1 MNRLSTRAA
10 NKDKHP
16 GVVDLSPKRRTH
28 EQKKADDEKAE
39 EDKQAREET
48 RKAGIRKVAAVE
60 ERNRQR
66 LNTLMGP
73 GPGPRSRARPV
84 FGSNMAATTRMGTGA
99 EKPGL
104 PVPNDKVIRE
114 AIPAEQRV
122 GGNNAVNTGSNIDGE
137 EEKQGKVKKTR
148 VERALYRQ
156 EVEAEKTQGQS
167 VAGNEDDKSVLDLP
181 TPHYPRKPNTVS
193 NEKDGISGPHTV
205 RRVQS
210 WMSTIQAPGQPLQT
224 WEGPGSSQ
232 SRVTIANTE
241 FTTSS
246 GRQTK
251 PMLSSD
257 DGLRYRMSSE
267 PNEGEYRDALANLPK
282 RSDRFP
288 SMDIIEVIS
297 NQRDSPASIGSF
309 ASNKAT
315 ENLPAFSSESLN
327 ENHDIDGADVDMYP
341 PPSHGYY
348 DNDDDDNTDQGRYIL
363 ATPEDAQL
371 GLLSTSLMSTDALTG
386 AAAQTIRKREITQ
399 TKMENWP
406 AMLGAPRA
414 VKSESSKKI
423 TNKDLPPDAHPA
435 FRRDV
440 VPTIW
445 HWVGGN
451 VHDPF
456 NIDESELV
464 EALAVIWSH
473 VYIDVPFEIPTT
485 VSLINQRFSEW
496 RNSFTSAA
504 TSTIISLFSSDDHYL
519 QYNARVAFA
528 VDMMQSYRFLF
539 SDSFSDNDKEWTG
552 MWRGPLFLQVFASHL
567 NATTS
572 RVIVTELD
580 SETQGYEGAMGLAAA
595 ALERTLTLLAN
606 GEIDIKLV
614 IEDKVSTGIKRKRK
628 ATKTAVWKVE
638 QCNGPPQPF
647 SDGLWG
653 GATRE
658 FMSLLGQVPRNAMET
673 ILYDARLVATNQ
685 KARTSKATAPSENEQ
700 LFSERAALAF
710 R

>member
-1 MNRLSTRAA
+1 MLQLTETTLFHWDCTWGFLS
-10 NKDKHP
+10 H
-16 GVVDLSPKRRTH
+16 S
-28 EQKKADDEKAE
+28 
-39 EDKQAREET
+39 
-48 RKAGIRKVAAVE
+48 
-60 ERNRQR
+60 
-66 LNTLMGP
+66 
-73 GPGPRSRARPV
+73 
-84 FGSNMAATTRMGTGA
+84 
-99 EKPGL
+99 
-104 PVPNDKVIRE
+104 
-114 AIPAEQRV
+114 
-122 GGNNAVNTGSNIDGE
+122 
-137 EEKQGKVKKTR
+137 
-148 VERALYRQ
+148 
-156 EVEAEKTQGQS
+156 
-167 VAGNEDDKSVLDLP
+167 
-181 TPHYPRKPNTVS
+181 VS
-193 NEKDGISGPHTV
+193 NKKDGISGPHTV

-224 WEGPGSSQ
+224 WEGLGSSQ
-232 SRVTIANTE
+232 SRVMIANTE

-246 GRQTK
+246 GHQTE

-257 DGLRYRMSSE
+257 NGLRYRMSSE
-267 PNEGEYRDALANLPK
+267 PNE
-282 RSDRFP
+282 
-288 SMDIIEVIS
+288 
-297 NQRDSPASIGSF
+297 
-309 ASNKAT
+309 AT

-327 ENHDIDGADVDMYP
+327 ENHDIVSFTVSHLNFEASTPQDGTDVDMYL

-348 DNDDDDNTDQGRYIL
+348 DNDDNDNTDQGRYIL

-371 GLLSTSLMSTDALTG
+371 GLLSASLMSTDALKG
-386 AAAQTIRKREITQ
+386 ATAQTIRKREITQ

-406 AMLGAPRA
+406 AMLGAPHA
-414 VKSESSKKI
+414 VKSKSSKKI

-435 FRRDV
+435 FCRDV

-445 HWVGGN
+445 HWAGGN

-485 VSLINQRFSEW
+485 ISLINQRFSKW
-496 RNSFTSAA
+496 CNSFTSAT

-528 VDMMQSYRFLF
+528 VDMMQSYHFLF
-539 SDSFSDNDKEWTG
+539 SDSFSDNNKEWTG
-552 MWRGPLFLQVFASHL
+552 MWCGPLFLQVFASHL

-595 ALERTLTLLAN
+595 ALERMLTLLAN

-614 IEDKVSTGIKRKRK
+614 IEDKVSTGIKRKHK

-647 SDGLWG
+647 SDRLWG

-658 FMSLLGQVPRNAMET
+658 FMSLLGQVPHNAMET

-685 KARTSKATAPSENEQ
+685 KARTSKATAPSENKQ
-700 LFSERAALAF
+700 LFSECAALAF

>member
-1 MNRLSTRAA
+1 MPWPTFRS
-10 NKDKHP
+10 
-16 GVVDLSPKRRTH
+16 
-28 EQKKADDEKAE
+28 
-39 EDKQAREET
+39 
-48 RKAGIRKVAAVE
+48 AVTDSH
-60 ERNRQR
+60 QWTS
-66 LNTLMGP
+66 L
-73 GPGPRSRARPV
+73 
-84 FGSNMAATTRMGTGA
+84 
-99 EKPGL
+99 
-104 PVPNDKVIRE
+104 
-114 AIPAEQRV
+114 
-122 GGNNAVNTGSNIDGE
+122 
-137 EEKQGKVKKTR
+137 
-148 VERALYRQ
+148 
-156 EVEAEKTQGQS
+156 
-167 VAGNEDDKSVLDLP
+167 KSF
-181 TPHYPRKPNTVS
+181 R
-193 NEKDGISGPHTV
+193 I
-205 RRVQS
+205 
-210 WMSTIQAPGQPLQT
+210 
-224 WEGPGSSQ
+224 
-232 SRVTIANTE
+232 
-241 FTTSS
+241 
-246 GRQTK
+246 
-251 PMLSSD
+251 
-257 DGLRYRMSSE
+257 
-267 PNEGEYRDALANLPK
+267 
-282 RSDRFP
+282 
-288 SMDIIEVIS
+288 
-297 NQRDSPASIGSF
+297 RDSPASIGSF

-327 ENHDIDGADVDMYP
+327 ENHDIDGTDVDMYP

-348 DNDDDDNTDQGRYIL
+348 DNDDNDNTDQGHYIL

-371 GLLSTSLMSTDALTG
+371 GLLSALLMSTDALTG
-386 AAAQTIRKREITQ
+386 AAAQTIHKREIMQ

-445 HWVGGN
+445 HWAGGN

-485 VSLINQRFSEW
+485 VSLW

-504 TSTIISLFSSDDHYL
+504 TLTIISLFSSDHHYL

-528 VDMMQSYRFLF
+528 VDMMQSYHFLF
-539 SDSFSDNDKEWTG
+539 SDSFSDNDKEWMG
-552 MWRGPLFLQVFASHL
+552 MWRDPLFLQVFASHL

-580 SETQGYEGAMGLAAA
+580 SETQGYKGAMGLAAA

-614 IEDKVSTGIKRKRK
+614 IEDKTLG
-628 ATKTAVWKVE
+628 W
-638 QCNGPPQPF
+638 
-647 SDGLWG
+647 SDL
-653 GATRE
+653 RI
-658 FMSLLGQVPRNAMET
+658 MSLLGQVPHNAMET
-673 ILYDARLVATNQ
+673 ILYDAWLVATNQ
-685 KARTSKATAPSENEQ
+685 KVRMSKATVPSENEQ

>member
-1 MNRLSTRAA
+1 M
-10 NKDKHP
+10 
-16 GVVDLSPKRRTH
+16 
-28 EQKKADDEKAE
+28 
-39 EDKQAREET
+39 
-48 RKAGIRKVAAVE
+48 
-60 ERNRQR
+60 
-66 LNTLMGP
+66 
-73 GPGPRSRARPV
+73 
-84 FGSNMAATTRMGTGA
+84 F
-99 EKPGL
+99 
-104 PVPNDKVIRE
+104 
-114 AIPAEQRV
+114 
-122 GGNNAVNTGSNIDGE
+122 
-137 EEKQGKVKKTR
+137 
-148 VERALYRQ
+148 
-156 EVEAEKTQGQS
+156 
-167 VAGNEDDKSVLDLP
+167 
-181 TPHYPRKPNTVS
+181 
-193 NEKDGISGPHTV
+193 
-205 RRVQS
+205 
-210 WMSTIQAPGQPLQT
+210 
-224 WEGPGSSQ
+224 
-232 SRVTIANTE
+232 
-241 FTTSS
+241 
-246 GRQTK
+246 
-251 PMLSSD
+251 SSD
-257 DGLRYRMSSE
+257 DGLRYRISSE

-282 RSDRFP
+282 HSNQFP

-297 NQRDSPASIGSF
+297 NQRDSPVSIGSF

-315 ENLPAFSSESLN
+315 ENLPVFPSKSLN
-327 ENHDIDGADVDMYP
+327 ENHNVDDADVDMYP

-348 DNDDDDNTDQGRYIL
+348 DNNDDDNTDQGRYIL

-371 GLLSTSLMSTDALTG
+371 GLLSASLMSTDTLTG
-386 AAAQTIRKREITQ
+386 AMAQTISKREITQ
-399 TKMENWP
+399 TKTEDWP
-406 AMLGAPRA
+406 ATLGAPRV

-423 TNKDLPPDAHPA
+423 TNKDLPLGAHPA

-445 HWVGGN
+445 HWAGGN

-456 NIDESELV
+456 NIDEGELV
-464 EALAVIWSH
+464 KALAVIWSH

-504 TSTIISLFSSDDHYL
+504 TLTIISLFSSDDHYL
-519 QYNARVAFA
+519 QYNAHVAFA
-528 VDMMQSYRFLF
+528 VDMMQSYHFLF
-539 SDSFSDNDKEWTG
+539 SDSFSDNDKEWMG

-572 RVIVTELD
+572 RIIVTELD

-595 ALERTLTLLAN
+595 TLERTLTLLAN

-653 GATRE
+653 GVTCK